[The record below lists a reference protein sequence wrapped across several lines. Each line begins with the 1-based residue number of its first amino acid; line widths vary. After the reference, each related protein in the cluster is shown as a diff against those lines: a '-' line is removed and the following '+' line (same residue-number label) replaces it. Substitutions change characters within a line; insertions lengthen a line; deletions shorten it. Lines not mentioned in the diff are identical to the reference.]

1 MLHFAIA
8 AGLLLGLIV
17 GLGAAATGN
26 VWLVALAKGSAPF
39 GAIFMNAI
47 RMVVIP
53 LIVTVIFTSI
63 ARLGDPRKLGRIGG
77 LTIAY
82 YWITL
87 IPAIAIGMATMK
99 VGLQFASEI
108 EMPQAAA
115 AEVPE
120 LQSIVDFI
128 VSLVP
133 ANPFAA
139 ASHGAILPLI
149 VFTAL
154 VAAATGTLPAER
166 RERLI
171 NLADDVSEALIKLVW
186 WILYTAPVGVFG
198 LAAPVTAELGW
209 NLVQSLGIFI
219 VCVFVGLAI
228 FLTLVTLPLV
238 YFVGGI
244 SPARY
249 LSGTFGAVSVAVS
262 TTSTAAAIPVALEE
276 TTQNLKVSTTIAD
289 LLVPLGASMHRPGS
303 ALFQGAAIVFLA
315 YLYDVPIPVAAIGAA
330 MLATFLVS
338 LIVAPVPSSGVV
350 TMAPALDAIGVPVA
364 GLAILL
370 GIDRIPDMMR
380 TGVNNLGQISAA
392 VLVDRWTGAE
402 RGDPGTV
409 GTEAEEAANHC
420 SSSVPSR
427 SRSRY
432 SV

>member
-1 MLHFAIA
+1 MLHLAIA

-39 GAIFMNAI
+39 GAIFINAI

-53 LIVTVIFTSI
+53 LVVTVIFTSI
-63 ARLGDPRKLGRIGG
+63 ARLGDARKLGRIGG

-99 VGLQFASEI
+99 VGLEFASEI

-120 LQSIVDFI
+120 LPSLVDFI

-209 NLVQSLGIFI
+209 DLVQSLGIFI
-219 VCVFVGLAI
+219 VCVFVGLVL
-228 FLTLVTLPLV
+228 FLALVTLPLV
-238 YFVGGI
+238 YFVGSIG
-244 SPARY
+244 PARY

-262 TTSTAAAIPVALEE
+262 TTSTAAAIPVTLEE
-276 TTQNLKVSTTIAD
+276 TTENLEVSTTIAD

-315 YLYDVPIPVAAIGAA
+315 HLYDVPIPVAAIGAA

-338 LIVAPVPSSGVV
+338 LTVAPVPSSGVV

-370 GIDRIPDMMR
+370 GIERIPDMMR
-380 TGVNNLGQISAA
+380 TGVNLLGQISAA
-392 VLVDRWTGAE
+392 VLVDRWTGPE
-402 RGDPGTV
+402 RSDHPTPP
-409 GTEAEEAANHC
+409 E
-420 SSSVPSR
+420 
-427 SRSRY
+427 
-432 SV
+432 